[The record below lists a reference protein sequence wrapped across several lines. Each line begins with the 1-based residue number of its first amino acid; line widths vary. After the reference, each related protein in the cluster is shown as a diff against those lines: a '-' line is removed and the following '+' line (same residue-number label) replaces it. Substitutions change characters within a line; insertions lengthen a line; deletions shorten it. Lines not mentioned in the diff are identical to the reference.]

1 MDFFFDAFEV
11 DVGFVCSKAHEAWLF
26 SFLGESYFLFCLG
39 QVSSEF
45 CEFDLHLGFGCGGSF
60 REDFEDEFEPV
71 DVLDFGGFC
80 QVVGLER
87 SEGVVEN
94 YFFSLFFLD

>member
-1 MDFFFDAFEV
+1 
-11 DVGFVCSKAHEAWLF
+11 
-26 SFLGESYFLFCLG
+26 
-39 QVSSEF
+39 
-45 CEFDLHLGFGCGGSF
+45 LGFRRGGSF